1 LKLLKATGNHAMK
14 FGRKSDIL
22 LNICLPLALGQ
33 FIYWSEKAVI
43 IPTLIKNHLPD
54 GLWAYAFISG
64 ILLIWDRVIHTTWI
78 ILAFLTAVGYEI
90 LQYLH
95 AIPGTGDIKDV
106 ITYFAFFNIALLLN
120 NYFKTLQFKRPAAI
134 SL

>member
-1 LKLLKATGNHAMK
+1 MK
-14 FGRKSDIL
+14 FGQKSDIL

-33 FIYWSEKAVI
+33 FIYWSEKSFI
-43 IPTLIKNHLPD
+43 IPTLIKNYLPD

-64 ILLIWDRVIHTTWI
+64 ILVIWGRVIHMTWI
-78 ILAFLTAVGYEI
+78 ILAFLTAVGYEV

-95 AIPGTGDIKDV
+95 TIPGTGDIKDV
-106 ITYFAFFNIALLLN
+106 ITYFVFFNIALLLN
-120 NYFKTLQFKRPAAI
+120 TFFKTLYFKRPPII